1 MTESRKGLLYGIAAY
16 SLWGVIPL
24 FWKLLTHVD
33 PVEILAHRAVWGL
46 GAFVGLAAIAGVWP
60 EVRVALRD
68 RRTLA
73 VMALSGALLA
83 INWGTFVA
91 AVATDHLLDASLG
104 YFINPLVSVALG
116 MVVLGERLRR
126 LQWLAI
132 ALAATGVALLTVDA
146 GTLPWISLV
155 LAVTFGLYGLVRK
168 TAKVD
173 SLVGSTVETA
183 IMTPIAIAYLVFLAA
198 RGGGALGHAG
208 TTTELLLVATGV
220 ITAVPLL
227 LFTSAARRLPLSTV
241 GFLQYLAPTGQ
252 FLLAVLAFGEPFAR
266 GKLAA
271 FACIWAGLAVFS
283 LDAYRASRGLR
294 SSPARSSS

>member
-1 MTESRKGLLYGIAAY
+1 MSESRRGLLYGIVAY

-24 FWKLLTHVD
+24 FWKLLDHVD
-33 PVEILAHRAVWGL
+33 PVEILAHRALWGL
-46 GAFVGLAAIAGVWP
+46 GAFAALAALAGKWP
-60 EVRVALRD
+60 AVRVALAD
-68 RRTLA
+68 RRALA
-73 VMALSGALLA
+73 AMALSGALLA

-116 MVVLGERLRR
+116 TIVLGERLRR

-132 ALAATGVALLTVDA
+132 VLAAAGVTLLTVEA
-146 GTLPWISLV
+146 GRVPWISLL
-155 LAVTFGLYGLVRK
+155 LAGTFGLYGLVRK
-168 TAKVD
+168 TTHVE

-183 IMTPIAIAYLVFLAA
+183 IMTPVAIVYLVLLAG
-198 RGGGALGHAG
+198 RGGGALGHADLA
-208 TTTELLLVATGV
+208 TELLLVATGV
-220 ITAVPLL
+220 VTAIPLL

-252 FLLAVLAFGEPFAR
+252 FLLAVFAFGEPFAR

-283 LDAYRASRGLR
+283 LDLYRLSRVPR